1 MPIHLSTASDNG
13 ELTGHDRLT
22 CFLIG
27 RLQVIEA
34 ALFIIASQSED
45 FEQIKVSL
53 NAIVAS
59 WRDKAK
65 AGDKSEFN
73 KYSETFVNLLQKVK
87 DGEPYEVSLKEKK
100 KKKVAT

>member
-65 AGDKSEFN
+65 AGDKSEEEAAMFEAGYAEALRSILFES
-73 KYSETFVNLLQKVK
+73 KS
-87 DGEPYEVSLKEKK
+87 G
-100 KKKVAT
+100 

>member
-45 FEQIKVSL
+45 FEKIKVSL

-65 AGDKSEFN
+65 AGDKSEEEAAMFEAGYAEALRSILFES
-73 KYSETFVNLLQKVK
+73 KS
-87 DGEPYEVSLKEKK
+87 G
-100 KKKVAT
+100 

>member
-1 MPIHLSTASDNG
+1 MPIHLSTASNNG

-34 ALFIIASQSED
+34 ALFIIARQSED

-65 AGDKSEFN
+65 AGDKSEEEAAMFEAGYAEALRSILFES
-73 KYSETFVNLLQKVK
+73 KS
-87 DGEPYEVSLKEKK
+87 G
-100 KKKVAT
+100 